1 MAEPILLID
10 HDPQRRAHSEAI
22 LRFIGEHC
30 AAHEQLP
37 STAGAYAVAV
47 LAADAPEATLERHLA
62 EIHALDPQ
70 LPVVLLAA
78 GDAPSPSERVIGCLD
93 WPLEHHSLLNQL
105 HRARVFREQHALSRE
120 RGSELRLF
128 AALVGDSPGVRMV
141 RRMMAQVA
149 DTDATVLVL
158 GESGTGKEVV
168 ARCLHEG
175 GRRRN
180 GPFVPLNCGA
190 IPAELLE
197 SELFGHE
204 KGAFTGA
211 VSSRAGRFELARGG
225 TLFLDEIGDMP
236 LTMQVK
242 LLRVLQ
248 ERRFERVGGTQSQEA
263 DVRIVCAT
271 HKNLDEMIARG
282 AFREDLYYRINVFP
296 IEMPPLR
303 ERTEDLP
310 LLVSEL
316 TARLAR
322 EGRGSVRFNAAALES
337 LRRHQ
342 WAGNVRE
349 LANLV
354 ERMAIMHPGAVAGA
368 RDLPLK
374 FRHLDGLAEESL
386 DLPEQAPEPPRSAA
400 GEANLGLLPVS
411 GLDLKEYIQD
421 LERSLIQQALDDCS
435 GVVARA
441 AERLRLRRTTLV
453 EKMRKYGMLNRLEP
467 TDA

>member
-22 LRFIGEHC
+22 LRFIGEPC
-30 AAHEQLP
+30 AVHEQP
-37 STAGAYAVAV
+37 PPTAGPYAVAV
-47 LAADAPEATLERHLA
+47 VAADAPAVTLERHLA

-78 GDAPSPSERVIGCLD
+78 SATPQSSERVIGCLD
-93 WPLEHHSLLNQL
+93 WPLEHHSLLEQL
-105 HRARVFREQHALSRE
+105 HRARVFREQIALSRE

-175 GRRRN
+175 GRRRS

-236 LTMQVK
+236 LAMQVK

-248 ERRFERVGGTQSQEA
+248 ERRFERVGGSQSQEA

-337 LRRHQ
+337 LRRHP

-374 FRHLDGLAEESL
+374 FRHLEGLAEESL
-386 DLPEQAPEPPRSAA
+386 DLPEQAPEPVRAGSA
-400 GEANLGLLPVS
+400 EASLALLPVS

-453 EKMRKYGMLNRLEP
+453 EKMRKYGMLHRLEP